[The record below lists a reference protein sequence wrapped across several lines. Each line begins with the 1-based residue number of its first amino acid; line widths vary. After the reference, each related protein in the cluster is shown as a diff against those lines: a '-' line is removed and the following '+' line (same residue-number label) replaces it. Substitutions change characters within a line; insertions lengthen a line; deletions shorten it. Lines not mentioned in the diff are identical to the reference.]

1 MSAICYKGRN
11 LNRHGEHIMAKSD
24 YNFSVVLEP
33 QEGGGFTVLVPAL
46 PEVVTEGDT
55 EAEAL
60 ANAEEAIRLVLDYRR
75 DHGLPIPADA
85 APEIRRVTVA
95 A

>member
-1 MSAICYKGRN
+1 
-11 LNRHGEHIMAKSD
+11 MATNHS
-24 YNFSVVLEP
+24 FSVVLEP

-55 EAEAL
+55 EEEAL
-60 ANAEEAIRLVLDYRR
+60 ANAEEAIRAILEYRR
-75 DHGLPIPADA
+75 DNGIEIPRDA
-85 APEIRRVTVA
+85 QPEIRRVTVA

>member
-1 MSAICYKGRN
+1 MSK
-11 LNRHGEHIMAKSD
+11 EHS
-24 YNFSVVLEP
+24 FSVVLEP

-55 EAEAL
+55 REEAL
-60 ANAEEAIRLVLDYRR
+60 SHTEEAIRAVLEYRR
-75 DHGLPIPADA
+75 DRGIPIPSDA
-85 APEIRRVTVA
+85 RPEVRQVTVA

>member
-1 MSAICYKGRN
+1 MRS
-11 LNRHGEHIMAKSD
+11 
-24 YNFSVVLEP
+24 FSVILEP

-55 EAEAL
+55 EDEAL
-60 ANAEEAIRLVLDYRR
+60 AHAEEAIRAVLEFRR
-75 DHGLPIPADA
+75 DQGLPVPLDA
-85 APEIRRVTVA
+85 KPEVRSITIA

>member
-1 MSAICYKGRN
+1 
-11 LNRHGEHIMAKSD
+11 MAAS
-24 YNFSVVLEP
+24 YSYSVILEP

-55 EAEAL
+55 EQEAL
-60 ANAEEAIRLVLDYRR
+60 ANVEEAIRAILEYRR
-75 DHGLPIPADA
+75 EQGMMPPSDA
-85 APEIRRVTVA
+85 HPEIRHVTVA

>member
-1 MSAICYKGRN
+1 MSER
-11 LNRHGEHIMAKSD
+11 LS
-24 YNFSVVLEP
+24 FSVVLEP

-55 EAEAL
+55 EREAL
-60 ANAEEAIRLVLDYRR
+60 ANAGEAIRAILAYRR
-75 DHGLPIPADA
+75 DNDIPIPADA
-85 APEIRRVTVA
+85 APQIRRVTVA